1 MAIQNDN
8 VINYNESY
16 NPIMGCFLMKN
27 TALKVS
33 RQLGIH
39 GRTGAEHDQ
48 RQQIAFCRDLAIDD
62 SRPHLVMSKQR
73 LRENAQRFMTAMPRV
88 RPHFAVKSNP
98 HQDVLRSFKD
108 EGVHFEIASSAELD
122 ALMALGCSMDT
133 VFYSNPI
140 KCPTSIR
147 YAASKG
153 VLWYAVDSVEEV
165 QKIADIKP
173 DAKLYIRTEVSNEGS
188 TWPLAGKFGANTQ
201 EIDDIISCSKSLA
214 MQLCGV
220 TFHVGS
226 QCNNKDNWVSGIRL
240 SKTIFDKLIKNG
252 FVPEL
257 LNLGGGYPLQLTGDE
272 PTIEEIGAVINKA
285 LESVPE
291 HIQIMA
297 EPGRFLVG
305 SAGCLLSQVV
315 GIASRGRHRWLYLDT
330 GVYGG
335 LLELSQN
342 FPARIFSDRKGEQGE
357 WTLAGPTC
365 DAIDVLGKHQL
376 PANMQVE
383 DRVYVPNMGAY
394 STSCSTEFNG
404 FPAPAVA
411 FVD

>member
-1 MAIQNDN
+1 
-8 VINYNESY
+8 
-16 NPIMGCFLMKN
+16 MKN
-27 TALKVS
+27 TALELSADLDSVAQSSFEK
-33 RQLGIH
+33 
-39 GRTGAEHDQ
+39 DQ
-48 RQQIAFCRDLAIDD
+48 RQQITFCRNLASDF
-62 SRPHLVMSKQR
+62 SCPLLVMSKQR
-73 LRENAQRFMTAMPRV
+73 LRDNAQRFMTAMPRV

-98 HQDVLRSFKD
+98 HPEVLSCFKD
-108 EGVHFEIASSAELD
+108 EGVYFEIASSAELD
-122 ALMALGCSMDT
+122 ALTELGCSMDS

-140 KCPTSIR
+140 KCPASIR

-153 VLWYAVDSVEEV
+153 VIWYAVDSVEEV
-165 QKIADIKP
+165 QKIAEIKP

-188 TWPLAGKFGANTQ
+188 AWPLAGKFGANSK
-201 EIDDIISCSKSLA
+201 EIDDIIACCKKLA
-214 MQLCGV
+214 MQLSGV

-240 SKTIFDKLIKNG
+240 SVAIFEKLMAHD

-257 LNLGGGYPLQLTGDE
+257 LNLGGGYPLQLTGEE
-272 PTIEEIGAVINKA
+272 PTIEEIGAVINKE
-285 LESVPE
+285 LQSVPE

-305 SAGCLLSQVV
+305 SAGCLMSQVV
-315 GIASRGRHRWLYLDT
+315 GIASRGEQRWLYLDT

-342 FPARIFSDRKGEQGE
+342 FPASVFSDRTGEQGE

-376 PANMQVE
+376 PLNMHVE

-404 FPAPAVA
+404 FPAPGVA
-411 FVD
+411 FAD